1 MSSSTPEVVKSVV
14 SDRRPGW
21 FPLNGWAVSTLLVAL
36 VVSLPVLYIP
46 YLAFF
51 PSENIW
57 PHLAATVLPRYV
69 ATTLG
74 LMLGVAV
81 GVLTLG
87 VSCAWLVTM
96 CRFPGRT
103 IFEWALLLPLAVPAY
118 VIAYVYTDILE
129 FAGPVQGLLR
139 SLFGWQS
146 AADYWFPEIRS
157 LGGAICMM
165 SLVLY
170 PYVYLL
176 SRAAFLE
183 QSVGMLDASR
193 TLGSGPWETFFR
205 VSLPMARPSIAIGL
219 ALALMETLNDFGTVD
234 YFAVHTLTA
243 GLYDVWLNMGNLG
256 GAAQIAMVMFLFVI
270 ALLTLE
276 RRSRRRQKHFQTSG
290 RLKELPTHHLV
301 RGRSVLAFF
310 VCSLPVAAGFLVP
323 AGILLSYSI
332 RHFDN
337 SWTAEL
343 LRFAF
348 NSLTLSTAAAVAAV
362 GVALLLAYS
371 RRLIGGAV
379 LGNAVRVASFG
390 YAVPGAVLALGVIIP
405 LAGFDNALDSFMR
418 AHFGISTGLL
428 LSGTVFAIMFAYVVR
443 FLAIALGSV
452 EASLGKVTPGMD
464 MAARTLGHGPAATFF
479 KIHLPL
485 IRGGV
490 VTGAL
495 VVFVD
500 CMKELPATLIL
511 RPFNFDTLATYVYQ
525 FASDELIEQASLGA
539 LGIVISGL
547 IPVVILSRTAA
558 TSRDVRAKWPLP
570 SVDSGAEL
578 RAAR

>member
-1 MSSSTPEVVKSVV
+1 M
-14 SDRRPGW
+14 
-21 FPLNGWAVSTLLVAL
+21 STLLVAL
-36 VVSLPVLYIP
+36 VVSLPVLCIP

-57 PHLAATVLPRYV
+57 PHLASTVLPLYV

-74 LMLGVAV
+74 LMLGVTV

-118 VIAYVYTDILE
+118 IIAYVYTDVLE

-183 QSVGMLDASR
+183 QSVDMLDASR
-193 TLGSGPWETFFR
+193 MLGSGPWETFFR

-256 GAAQIAMVMFLFVI
+256 GAAQIAMVMLLFVI

-276 RRSRRRQKHFQTSG
+276 RRSRHRQKHFQSSG
-290 RLKELPTHHLV
+290 RLKELPVHYLP
-301 RGRSVLAFF
+301 RGRSALAFL
-310 VCSLPVAAGFLVP
+310 VCLLPVTAGFLVP
-323 AGILLSYSI
+323 AGILLSYSV
-332 RHFDN
+332 RSFDD
-337 SWTAEL
+337 SWTAEFL
-343 LRFAF
+343 KFAF
-348 NSLTLSTAAAVAAV
+348 NSLTLSGAAAVVAV
-362 GVALLLAYS
+362 VVALFLAYS

-379 LGNAVRVASFG
+379 LSNAVRVASFG

-418 AHFGISTGLL
+418 AQFGISTGLL
-428 LSGTVFAIMFAYVVR
+428 LSGTVFAVMFAYVVR
-443 FLAIALGSV
+443 FLAIALGSA

-479 KIHLPL
+479 KVHLPL
-485 IRGGV
+485 IRAGV
-490 VTGAL
+490 ITGAL

-525 FASDELIEQASLGA
+525 FASDELIEQASLAA

-558 TSRDVRAKWPLP
+558 TSRGVRAKKPLP
-570 SVDSGAEL
+570 FVDSDVEL